1 MNSFSRRNFLTT
13 LAGAA
18 GAAPW
23 LLNAASQDDIPPP
36 PQVTLGK
43 TGITCSRLAQGT
55 GMKGGNRQ
63 SNHTRMGFEAL
74 VNLFRHGYERGVT
87 FFDLADM
94 YGSHPYFREA
104 LRHIP
109 RDKIAI
115 LTKLWWRFDGKPD
128 ETPDD
133 YKRRSCQMALER
145 FLTEIATDR
154 LDFVLLHCVT
164 VENWD
169 QELAPYMETLAK
181 AKEKGTVR
189 ALGVSCHSLI
199 ALKKAA
205 EHPWVDAVLARIN
218 PKGAKMDGTV
228 EEVVPVLRRIK
239 ENGKTLL
246 GMKIYGEGTL
256 AHMKDECMKYA
267 QGLGLIDAMTV
278 GAESPAEIDESL
290 RLMAKY
296 PAAPII

>member
-1 MNSFSRRNFLTT
+1 MNGFSRRNFLTT

-18 GAAPW
+18 GAGS
-23 LLNAASQDDIPPP
+23 LLPRAVASDEMTPPP
-36 PQVTLGK
+36 VVTLGSS
-43 TGITCSRLAQGT
+43 GITCSRLAQGT
-55 GMKGGNRQ
+55 GMKGGRRQ

-74 VNLFRHGYERGVT
+74 VKLFLHGHERGIS

-94 YGSHPYFREA
+94 YGSHVYFREA

-109 RDKIAI
+109 RDKVAI

-128 ETPDD
+128 ETSADF
-133 YKRRSCQMALER
+133 KSRSCQTAIER

-154 LDFVLLHCVT
+154 LDIVLLHCVT
-164 VENWD
+164 TENWD
-169 QELAPYMETLAK
+169 QELEPYMKTLSEAK
-181 AKEKGTVR
+181 QKGTIR
-189 ALGVSCHSLI
+189 AAGVSCHGLE

-205 EHPWVDAVLARIN
+205 EHPWVDVLLARIN
-218 PKGAKMDGTV
+218 PKGAKMDAPV
-228 EEVVPVLRRIK
+228 DEVLPVLRRAK
-239 ENGKTLL
+239 ANGKVLL

-256 AHMKDECMKYA
+256 SHMKDECMKFA

-278 GAESPAEIDESL
+278 GAESTAEIDESI

-296 PAAPII
+296 PAGPVG